1 MVSGSTAVCVPGGE
15 KGRKQEVHMF
25 TVAVV
30 GCLVLLLIIL
40 GKDGDSADEV
50 SRVIE
55 VVDLD
60 NDDTR
65 TIHRKVKSSG
75 SWK

>member
-1 MVSGSTAVCVPGGE
+1 
-15 KGRKQEVHMF
+15 MF
-25 TVAVV
+25 TVAVI

-40 GKDGDSADEV
+40 GRDGDNADEAP
-50 SRVIE
+50 RVVE